1 MTPDFSGVWK
11 ADLQRSKLLVPQP
24 KALLAKINQ
33 SGEELAA
40 EMLITRSDGRE
51 ECLLFKGRTSGEE
64 VTNVGQGVEMRSR
77 LQWVGAELLIESWVN
92 IADHHSHFLD
102 YWSLSGDSQT
112 LIMEHPGDDLAGQIT
127 FLEKVRQP

>member
-1 MTPDFSGVWK
+1 MPPDFSGVWK

-24 KALLAKINQ
+24 KAMLAKIKHC
-33 SGEELAA
+33 GEELAA

-77 LQWVGAELLIESWVN
+77 LQWVGTELLIESWVN
-92 IADHHSHFLD
+92 LADRHSRFLD

-112 LIMEHPGDDLAGQIT
+112 LIMEHRGDDLAGQIT
-127 FLEKVRQP
+127 FLEKAG